1 MPNALSSFLNCLVN
15 VVGSLAINLLV
26 TPLVCVPLVPMAY
39 LYDLI
44 RRRPAPPA
52 GPPFLSWTGWLF
64 ACRSLQSCLLT
75 VCCAGHCRFV
85 TTSREVKRLDSLAM
99 SPIFGQFSETLQVGL
114 PCHRGS

>member
-1 MPNALSSFLNCLVN
+1 MWERAVDTKVPNALNSFLNCLVN

-52 GPPFLSWTGWLF
+52 TQKP
-64 ACRSLQSCLLT
+64 
-75 VCCAGHCRFV
+75 
-85 TTSREVKRLDSLAM
+85 
-99 SPIFGQFSETLQVGL
+99 
-114 PCHRGS
+114 